1 MVKVARG
8 GGCPGHP
15 WGPGRLCSPVKSLHS
30 DFTGVQNPAL
40 PPASYGNSG
49 GTMVFI
55 YLVGFFDQEKGDDF
69 SLMVLLKG

>member
-1 MVKVARG
+1 MVEAARG
-8 GGCPGHP
+8 GGCPGPP
-15 WGPGRLCSPVKSLHS
+15 WGPGRPCSPVKSLRS
-30 DFTGVQNPAL
+30 DFIVQNPAL

-55 YLVGFFDQEKGDDF
+55 YLVGFFGQEKSDDF

>member
-1 MVKVARG
+1 MVEAARG
-8 GGCPGHP
+8 GRCPGHP
-15 WGPGRLCSPVKSLHS
+15 WGCSPVKSLCS
-30 DFTGVQNPAL
+30 DFIVQNPAL

-55 YLVGFFDQEKGDDF
+55 YLVGFFGQEKGDDF